1 MHRLCDSTAAPPV
14 QCIHTHNLILMSSRS
29 KKLLAN
35 LPGTLALIIA
45 FGSIA
50 YAGSWTNPP
59 ANPPGNNVDTPINVG
74 SALQFKSG
82 PLVLSNSLSVGGLLL
97 ASNGITVGSAN
108 APSTGGIRASGDICT
123 SAGGGKCLSQVS
135 TSAGSWINVSFATY
149 WENYNTALPGFGYQ
163 NVQYRK
169 IGDIVYLRGLA
180 YTYQGGVISQG
191 PTLFYLPSG
200 YRPASRLIFNILS
213 NPCATRLD
221 ILPTGEVRYVGNT
234 CNVVGPQWLSLE
246 GIQFSTI

>member
-123 SAGGGKCLSQVS
+123 SAGGGKCLSSAGISVRLSDSQFDNPPSANTSKWGAIMGDNNITTQVLGKYKVCFLTGFQFNDVPEYGGCKVYQDSNGNWILWANGYGTSWDRQVS
-135 TSAGSWINVSFATY
+135 CKAACIN
-149 WENYNTALPGFGYQ
+149 
-163 NVQYRK
+163 
-169 IGDIVYLRGLA
+169 
-180 YTYQGGVISQG
+180 
-191 PTLFYLPSG
+191 
-200 YRPASRLIFNILS
+200 
-213 NPCATRLD
+213 
-221 ILPTGEVRYVGNT
+221 
-234 CNVVGPQWLSLE
+234 
-246 GIQFSTI
+246 